1 MRHQSSKLPKYIFSP
16 TAENN
21 APLQSLSEDKKNLQ
35 SNRHLQISECPSKPW
50 KKAVMGRV
58 FFADM
63 KLNLIDSNIFE
74 IHIQSTMSTVHLIY
88 IWSTRWSTS

>member
-1 MRHQSSKLPKYIFSP
+1 
-16 TAENN
+16 
-21 APLQSLSEDKKNLQ
+21 
-35 SNRHLQISECPSKPW
+35 
-50 KKAVMGRV
+50 MGRV